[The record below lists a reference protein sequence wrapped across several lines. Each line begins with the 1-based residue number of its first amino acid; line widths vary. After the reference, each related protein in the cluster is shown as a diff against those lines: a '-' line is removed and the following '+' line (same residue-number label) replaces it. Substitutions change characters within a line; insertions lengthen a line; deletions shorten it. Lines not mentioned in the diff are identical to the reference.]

1 MNNYSLGGFDPSL
14 VEQIYNYV
22 QPSPFATSAMRDP
35 SLVGQ
40 TSEMLTRLSYPNDK
54 LAPPTYSDVSM
65 PSGQPEHDT
74 LDVIGAIFKA
84 PFRLIGAAKNGL
96 EEAIGHP
103 NADKRAMQDEFIRQ
117 RKLAILASNSLQPWE
132 KQRYFPEEYAQD
144 RQAMALAQT
153 GGDARATG
161 RDTGDYPL
169 PQPRQTGVA
178 EWFFGDAQ
186 KQRASD
192 LAKIKAFEAEIAQ
205 RLEEEK
211 YRTQRMTTYK
221 TGEEGFAAHELGRL
235 RGNQANEVHPTAV
248 AQRGL
253 LAGQTAQAYAGA
265 NMNNAGARAHQALAD
280 QRNAMTSP
288 MVDKERALADKARVD
303 ATTALIFGPQLAQG
317 DVNVKQSIVDANNG
331 LAYDRVEQGKTRGP
345 LAASQIY
352 ENTAQG
358 DAATRTSGAKADEI
372 YELLPTRNAALRS
385 QVDLNNAR
393 IGTEGA
399 RGRMIDTRIADMRD
413 TAPARLDILRAR
425 ADQTRSGIDLNVLR
439 GMTESERANYMRER
453 TASERDLLPYKQ
465 GVMAG
470 QIDKLDAQTSAVAA
484 LANAGLAKI
493 QAQTQGLIGGQ
504 ALTEAKMRLME
515 IQGGVMQTRE
525 ERAAAMD
532 QVKQLLMQTRME
544 LATRAQ
550 NNADSTTVAKIRQID
565 ADIERLGSVVDLNN
579 ARAGDVGTSSGGLGG
594 GGWGKA
600 LLAQA
605 GRENAQDTKTLLTIM
620 NDDFGDVYRTANGL
634 DMLGKVRGK
643 DYVINEPGWIASKFG
658 NKKPSIEFPEGSS
671 LRGVLDQ
678 YRNEAPARRFLANE
692 GPVAATD
699 PAAIPGQGPGQVS
712 GETLTLLMDHGYGK
726 LSPDDVAKSIDRAY
740 QDEQISEGQA
750 RSAFEFLGAQRK
762 R

>member
-65 PSGQPEHDT
+65 PSGQPEHDA

-103 NADKRAMQDEFIRQ
+103 NADKRAMQDDYLQMMER
-117 RKLAILASNSLQPWE
+117 LALTSGALTQQQ
-132 KQRYFPEEYAQD
+132 KAMLFPQWYEQD
-144 RQAMALAQT
+144 RTAMASAQT
-153 GGDARATG
+153 GGDATAKG
-161 RDTGDYPL
+161 RDTSGMPL
-169 PQPRQTGVA
+169 PTPRKPGVL
-178 EWFFGDAQ
+178 EWIMGDAQ
-186 KQRASD
+186 KENARR
-192 LAKIKAFEAEIAQ
+192 LATIKAMEGAVAMNMEAEKLRTQKGTTYKEYATGYNQEQQGRKESNLADEVAPNARAWRTNELASANEHNAGANEHNAKADATKEWTRTVLPSNASAAAAEASLGWGKADNQWRYGPLLSEAEIRAKNS
-205 RLEEEK
+205 EAWK
-211 YRTQRMTTYK
+211 
-221 TGEEGFAAHELGRL
+221 
-235 RGNQANEVHPTAV
+235 
-248 AQRGL
+248 
-253 LAGQTAQAYAGA
+253 
-265 NMNNAGARAHQALAD
+265 NNAQGYDYAEQG
-280 QRNAMTSP
+280 MT
-288 MVDKERALADKARVD
+288 RGRV
-303 ATTALIFGPQLAQG
+303 A
-317 DVNVKQSIVDANNG
+317 DAN
-331 LAYDRVEQGKTRGP
+331 V
-345 LAASQIY
+345 Y
-352 ENTAQG
+352 ESTAKG
-358 DAATRTSGAKADEI
+358 DAAILGTQDDQARARSIGDLDPIRKRLLESQIGVNEGQTRNLDARTS
-372 YELLPTRNAALRS
+372 
-385 QVDLNNAR
+385 V
-393 IGTEGA
+393 
-399 RGRMIDTRIADMRD
+399 
-413 TAPARLDILRAR
+413 
-425 ADQTRSGIDLNVLR
+425 
-439 GMTESERANYMRER
+439 
-453 TASERDLLPYKQ
+453 
-465 GVMAG
+465 
-470 QIDKLDAQTSAVAA
+470 VAA
-484 LANAGLAKI
+484 LANAKIDQI

-525 ERAAAMD
+525 QRDAAMSDVKRLLLQTRAEIAERA
-532 QVKQLLMQTRME
+532 QT
-544 LATRAQ
+544 
-550 NNADSTTVAKIRQID
+550 NADEMTVARLKQID

-579 ARAGDVGTSSGGLGG
+579 ARAGDVGSGSGPGG
-594 GGWGKA
+594 GGTGLSRF

-605 GRENAQDTKTLLTIM
+605 GRENAHDTKTLLTIM

>member
-65 PSGQPEHDT
+65 PSGQPEHDAF
-74 LDVIGAIFKA
+74 DVIGAILKA

-103 NADKRAMQDEFIRQ
+103 NAINRQMQDEFIRQ

-144 RQAMALAQT
+144 RQAIAMAQT

-186 KQRASD
+186 KQRTSD

-331 LAYDRVEQGKTRGP
+331 LAYDRTEQGKTRERI
-345 LAASQIY
+345 ADANVY
-352 ENTAQG
+352 ESMGKG
-358 DAATRTSGAKADEI
+358 DAAILGTQDDQARARSIGDLDPIRKR
-372 YELLPTRNAALRS
+372 LLESQIGVNEGQTRN
-385 QVDLNNAR
+385 
-393 IGTEGA
+393 
-399 RGRMIDTRIADMRD
+399 
-413 TAPARLDILRAR
+413 LDA
-425 ADQTRSGIDLNVLR
+425 
-439 GMTESERANYMRER
+439 R
-453 TASERDLLPYKQ
+453 TA
-465 GVMAG
+465 
-470 QIDKLDAQTSAVAA
+470 TVAA
-484 LANAGLAKI
+484 LANARIDQI

-525 ERAAAMD
+525 QRDAAMSDVKRLLLQTRAEIAERA
-532 QVKQLLMQTRME
+532 QT
-544 LATRAQ
+544 
-550 NNADSTTVAKIRQID
+550 NADEMTVARLKQID

-579 ARAGDVGTSSGGLGG
+579 ARAGDVGSGGGPGG
-594 GGWGKA
+594 GGTGLSRF

-605 GRENAQDTKTLLTIM
+605 GRENAQDTKTLLSIL
-620 NDDFGDVYRTANGL
+620 NDDFGNTEIGLRT
-634 DMLGKVRGK
+634 LGFK
-643 DYVINEPGWIASKFG
+643 PGSDFDHKASTWKQKFG
-658 NKKPSIEFPEGSS
+658 IDKPDLVLPEGSR
-671 LRGVLDQ
+671 LIGILDQ

-699 PAAIPGQGPGQVS
+699 PATIPGQSPGQVD
-712 GETLTLLMDHGYGK
+712 GETLHLLMMYGYGK
-726 LSPDDVAKSIDRAY
+726 LPPDDVAKAIDRAY
-740 QDEQISEGQA
+740 QDETIHEGEA
-750 RSAFEFLGAQRK
+750 RRAIEFLGAQRK

>member
-65 PSGQPEHDT
+65 PSGQPEHDA

-186 KQRASD
+186 KQRTSD

-331 LAYDRVEQGKTRGP
+331 LAYDRVEQGKTRERV
-345 LAASQIY
+345 ADANVY
-352 ENTAQG
+352 ESMGKG
-358 DAATRTSGAKADEI
+358 DAAILGTQDDQARARSIGDLDPIRKRLLESQIGVNEGQTRNLDARTS
-372 YELLPTRNAALRS
+372 
-385 QVDLNNAR
+385 V
-393 IGTEGA
+393 
-399 RGRMIDTRIADMRD
+399 
-413 TAPARLDILRAR
+413 
-425 ADQTRSGIDLNVLR
+425 
-439 GMTESERANYMRER
+439 
-453 TASERDLLPYKQ
+453 
-465 GVMAG
+465 
-470 QIDKLDAQTSAVAA
+470 VAA
-484 LANAGLAKI
+484 LANAKIDQI

-525 ERAAAMD
+525 QRESALSDVKRLLLQTRAEIAERA
-532 QVKQLLMQTRME
+532 QTNSDEM
-544 LATRAQ
+544 
-550 NNADSTTVAKIRQID
+550 TVARLKQID

-579 ARAGDVGTSSGGLGG
+579 ARAGDVGSGGAAGG
-594 GGWGKA
+594 GTGLSRF

-605 GRENAQDTKTLLTIM
+605 GRENAQDVKTLLTIM
-620 NDDFGDVYRTANGL
+620 NDDFGDANRTANGL
-634 DMLGKVRGK
+634 DMLGFKRDSDYKVT
-643 DYVINEPGWIASKFG
+643 EPGLFERKWYG
-658 NKKPSIEFPEGSS
+658 KKPSIEFPEGSR
-671 LRGVLDQ
+671 LPGILDQ